1 MTGKTRRIC
10 GGRLAAAVVAH
21 LIYMAAAGPASAM
34 QILEAADHGELA
46 AEISATGVN
55 RIALSHDRI
64 RRVIRAPGGFVTEHD
79 PETGELYLRPVAAGQ
94 GAEPEAAGG
103 SDGAPVILFI
113 GTEKGFT
120 YRLTLTPSDR
130 DSAQIL
136 IRNGAALTRA
146 EAGAAVPATGA
157 DPRIGVRGRPR
168 VAALVGLIRAVA
180 RREPPAGYAI
190 ETGTGRVIGGLPVI
204 ETWRGPRLTAHVVE
218 DDGAVA
224 DAADLAGTMGV
235 RAAAAWLAAP
245 GSGPSGGRLAVIV
258 TDAAGPNDAMPA
270 ERNAGRRNAGRRIP
284 GRPAMSAVD
293 GDAGAVRRRQLVLF
307 SVIAA
312 VVLVVLAVWL
322 TAGGGG
328 QPAVQGGI
336 EAELAG
342 PDIAEKVWT
351 RRSEARIG
359 TIETRLREIE
369 TEARRLGSENERLR
383 QKLAGD
389 AANARSVIDRQAA
402 VIDALERQMNAPPP
416 AETPDGTGFFRPA
429 ESQAGT
435 PAANPAPA
443 PPAPLIETFEL
454 KDAGSGATGPGAA
467 GPGIGGLS
475 GAAVKP
481 VGVWLPAG
489 SHAEAVVLSGVDAS
503 AGVSSQGDPR
513 PVLFRI
519 TGPAWTAAEN
529 GAAMQVDVAGCTVT
543 GAAHGDLSSEK
554 IYARLRTMT
563 CAGPGFGTVIET
575 DVAGF
580 VAGSGKVGVR
590 GPVVSREGAL
600 VEKAFLAGLVSSLGQ
615 GVSQAFQPQAV
626 ATGGGAA
633 LANSGLGDIGR
644 AGLGSGAASAGQ
656 KVADYMIRRA
666 EQYQPVIQLGAGTR
680 VTLVFLEGARL
691 DGQVAVKSAAK
702 SNQGGN

>member
-1 MTGKTRRIC
+1 
-10 GGRLAAAVVAH
+10 
-21 LIYMAAAGPASAM
+21 
-34 QILEAADHGELA
+34 
-46 AEISATGVN
+46 
-55 RIALSHDRI
+55 
-64 RRVIRAPGGFVTEHD
+64 
-79 PETGELYLRPVAAGQ
+79 
-94 GAEPEAAGG
+94 
-103 SDGAPVILFI
+103 
-113 GTEKGFT
+113 
-120 YRLTLTPSDR
+120 
-130 DSAQIL
+130 
-136 IRNGAALTRA
+136 
-146 EAGAAVPATGA
+146 
-157 DPRIGVRGRPR
+157 
-168 VAALVGLIRAVA
+168 
-180 RREPPAGYAI
+180 
-190 ETGTGRVIGGLPVI
+190 
-204 ETWRGPRLTAHVVE
+204 
-218 DDGAVA
+218 
-224 DAADLAGTMGV
+224 
-235 RAAAAWLAAP
+235 
-245 GSGPSGGRLAVIV
+245 
-258 TDAAGPNDAMPA
+258 
-270 ERNAGRRNAGRRIP
+270 
-284 GRPAMSAVD
+284 MSAVD

-435 PAANPAPA
+435 PAANPALA

-481 VGVWLPAG
+481 VGRWLPAG